1 MKTLKEIV
9 ADFLKDV
16 HSPCSEEDLLEALQR
31 TEPDATHEEIIQAVK
46 EGLNEWLA
54 AHGAGTGK
62 TDTLARI

>member
-31 TEPDATHEEIIQAVK
+31 AEPGATDEEITKPLRKA
-46 EGLNEWLA
+46 
-54 AHGAGTGK
+54 
-62 TDTLARI
+62 

>member
-31 TEPDATHEEIIQAVK
+31 AEKLPKPLRKA
-46 EGLNEWLA
+46 
-54 AHGAGTGK
+54 
-62 TDTLARI
+62 